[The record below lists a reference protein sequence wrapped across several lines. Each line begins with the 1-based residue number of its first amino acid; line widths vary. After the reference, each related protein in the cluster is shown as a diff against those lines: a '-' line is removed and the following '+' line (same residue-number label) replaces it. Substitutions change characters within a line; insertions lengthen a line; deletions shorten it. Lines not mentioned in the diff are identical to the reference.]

1 MFFTEVDNETEE
13 QIRERK
19 KMSKTGLEVDEAVIQ
34 LNAISDNTVVEITNF
49 TQKLRR
55 TNQTLLEQSKDP
67 TLLQMKAKIKKDEY
81 SEKTPQ
87 PDIRYKHYLNNLDR
101 IVLRD
106 EIVTRQYYDETG
118 KNIIKYHCLSTC

>member
-1 MFFTEVDNETEE
+1 MDNETEE

-118 KNIIKYHCLSTC
+118 KNIIKYYCLSTC